1 MKVCSI
7 FSQVLKLF
15 SRGGFEK
22 AVKKH
27 KAERHAR
34 GFTSWGQFMAML
46 FCQVGRAHSLRE
58 ICGGLACCEGQLKH
72 LGVPVAPKRSTLAY
86 ANEHR
91 PWELYRTVFE
101 QTLFQCQELVRSQG
115 GRKKFRFKNK
125 LMSLDGSI
133 IDLSVS
139 MFDWAKFRRTKGAI
153 KLHLLLDHDGYLPSF
168 AVVTEGKTS
177 EIKVARTLRFDP
189 GTILAIDR
197 GYVDYEWFR
206 ELTQQEVY
214 FVTRMKEKAV
224 YTVKE
229 ELQVPQNSNVVKDQI
244 LCFARLAR
252 EGEEPVLFRRVE
264 ILDAEKQ
271 ETVVFLTNLLA
282 FGATTI
288 AAIYKDWWQVGVSS
302 QGHMVQSVR
311 DRPRLTDSGLVA
323 GEVPWRESKTA
334 EPFDNI
340 LGKECAQHT
349 RLQRAVNADVASLH
363 ESPVAETVY
372 NVRKQQELAETSPM
386 RQLSPAGYQRRHG
399 VKDDV
404 ETGEALGAR
413 RRNLVEEMPAI
424 TVSGKRRHRHQ
435 GDGSGRS
442 TVDGRA
448 AKRARRE
455 GPEPV
460 SIPSVKGRQG

>member
-1 MKVCSI
+1 MYKVCSI

-15 SRGGFEK
+15 SRGDFEK
-22 AVKKH
+22 AVKEH

-46 FCQVGRAHSLRE
+46 FCQLGRADSLRE

-72 LGVPVAPKRSTLAY
+72 LGVPVAPKKSTLAY

-91 PWELYRTVFE
+91 PWELYQTVFE
-101 QTLFQCQELVRSQG
+101 RTLFKCQELVSGQG

-177 EIKVARTLRFDP
+177 EIKVARTLRFAP

-197 GYVDYEWFR
+197 GYIDYEWFR
-206 ELTQQEVY
+206 ELTQEEVY

-224 YTVKE
+224 FEVKE
-229 ELQVPQNSNVVKDQI
+229 DLQVPQNSNVVSDQI
-244 LCFARLAR
+244 ICFPRLAR

-264 ILDAEKQ
+264 IWDAEKQ
-271 ETVVFLTNLLA
+271 ESIVFLSNLLG

-288 AAIYKDWWQVGVSS
+288 AAIYKDRWQVELFFKALKQTLKIKTFVGTSANAVRTQVWTALIAMLVLKYLQLKSKFSWSLSTLAALLRQQLFFYRDLWVWLDDPYQAPPALAGV
-302 QGHMVQSVR
+302 H
-311 DRPRLTDSGLVA
+311 DDP
-323 GEVPWRESKTA
+323 
-334 EPFDNI
+334 
-340 LGKECAQHT
+340 H
-349 RLQRAVNADVASLH
+349 
-363 ESPVAETVY
+363 
-372 NVRKQQELAETSPM
+372 
-386 RQLSPAGYQRRHG
+386 QL
-399 VKDDV
+399 
-404 ETGEALGAR
+404 E
-413 RRNLVEEMPAI
+413 I
-424 TVSGKRRHRHQ
+424 TW
-435 GDGSGRS
+435 
-442 TVDGRA
+442 
-448 AKRARRE
+448 
-455 GPEPV
+455 
-460 SIPSVKGRQG
+460 

>member
-22 AVKKH
+22 AVKQH

-34 GFTSWGQFMAML
+34 GFTSWGQFIAML

-58 ICGGLACCEGQLKH
+58 ICGGLACCEGYLKH

-91 PWELYRTVFE
+91 PWELYQTVFE
-101 QTLFQCQELVRSQG
+101 QTLDKCQELVRSQG

-168 AVVTEGKTS
+168 AVVSEGKTS
-177 EIKVARTLRFDP
+177 EIKVARTLRFAP

-197 GYVDYEWFR
+197 GYNDYEWFR
-206 ELTQQEVY
+206 ELTQEEVY

-224 YTVKE
+224 YEVQE
-229 ELQVPQNSNVVKDQI
+229 EVQVPQNSNVVRDQI
-244 LCFARLAR
+244 ICFPRLGR

-264 ILDAEKQ
+264 IWDKEK
-271 ETVVFLTNLLA
+271 EEAIVFLSNLLA

-288 AAIYKDWWQVGVSS
+288 AAIYKDRWEVELFFKGLKQLCKIKTFVGTSANAVKTQVWTALIAMLVLKYLQLKSSFSWSLSTLAALLRQQLFFYRDLWVWLDDPFQSPPALAGVHDDA
-302 QGHMVQSVR
+302 QQ
-311 DRPRLTDSGLVA
+311 
-323 GEVPWRESKTA
+323 
-334 EPFDNI
+334 
-340 LGKECAQHT
+340 LG
-349 RLQRAVNADVASLH
+349 
-363 ESPVAETVY
+363 
-372 NVRKQQELAETSPM
+372 
-386 RQLSPAGYQRRHG
+386 
-399 VKDDV
+399 
-404 ETGEALGAR
+404 
-413 RRNLVEEMPAI
+413 I
-424 TVSGKRRHRHQ
+424 TW
-435 GDGSGRS
+435 
-442 TVDGRA
+442 
-448 AKRARRE
+448 
-455 GPEPV
+455 
-460 SIPSVKGRQG
+460 